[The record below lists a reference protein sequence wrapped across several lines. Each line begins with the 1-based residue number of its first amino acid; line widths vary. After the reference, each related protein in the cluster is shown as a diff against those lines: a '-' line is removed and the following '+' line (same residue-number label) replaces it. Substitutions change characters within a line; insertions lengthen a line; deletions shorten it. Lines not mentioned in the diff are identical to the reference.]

1 MRKLVFTVYQ
11 RNSFG
16 PAYIVDEIKANCGLK
31 HNQLT
36 HRFQALH
43 GKNIWVD
50 PKPSPPSGKVT
61 PRDYI

>member
-31 HNQLT
+31 HN
-36 HRFQALH
+36 
-43 GKNIWVD
+43 
-50 PKPSPPSGKVT
+50 
-61 PRDYI
+61 